1 MTLSAAQKSY
11 INHLVIKHHDEKHK
25 IDEGSMSD
33 ALFARDV
40 LKCHPNTLLNWKKQP
55 EFKDALERAIREYE
69 EGRDYFKT
77 VLRYKALEEL
87 WVQYNRATGT
97 EKRHYLAMVL
107 KETEE
112 VEKYEETTDYESMTD
127 AQLAAI
133 YLKKEIDPPEGIS
146 KSQLK
151 KLAKGAA

>member
-11 INHLVIKHHDEKHK
+11 INHLVVKHHDEKQG
-25 IDEGSMSD
+25 IDDGSMSD
-33 ALFARDV
+33 ALFARDI
-40 LKCHPNTLLNWKKQP
+40 LKCHPNTLTNWKKQP
-55 EFKDALERAIREYE
+55 EFREALDRAIREYE

-87 WVQYNRATGT
+87 WVQYVKSSGT
-97 EKRHYLAMVL
+97 EKRHYLSMVL

-112 VEKYEETTDYESMTD
+112 VESYEETTDYQSMTD

-133 YLKKEIDPPEGIS
+133 YLKKDIEPPEGIS

-151 KLAKGAA
+151 KLAKGVA